1 MIVLLAPQSS
11 NISGGYLYNRY
22 VAAEMPK
29 NRFTYL
35 QLPAL
40 EPRMQ
45 SFDIPSAATL
55 LLDSLYFSSP
65 EWVVRL
71 QSRARAS
78 HASLAMLVHYLPS
91 LDPTLP
97 PEAAEE
103 LQKAENTC
111 LSCCMQAVV
120 TSGYMKSVLQQRAAL
135 EPALLRGLPIAVAR
149 PGLSYSAPAANAPLE
164 SGVEPRLLTVANWTA
179 AKNHRFL
186 LPVLSAANDLDWSW
200 EIVGR
205 GDASG
210 VLLDRFRQTA
220 RDYGLT
226 NRISIVDQ
234 ISPPEVRRRMQSADL
249 FLYPSRFESYGM
261 VVAEALAAGLPV
273 IANRTG
279 GIPEVVGDA
288 QAAILCTTEDDGAAR
303 AEWGQSV
310 RQLIS
315 DRHKRSQMSSAAAG
329 RARTLPAWSDTAA
342 AILAALEQN

>member
-22 VAAEMPK
+22 VAAEMPE

-40 EPRMQ
+40 ETRMR
-45 SFDIPSAATL
+45 SFAIPSAATL

-65 EWVVRL
+65 EWVVHL
-71 QSRARAS
+71 QSRSRAS

-97 PEAAEE
+97 PEVAEE
-103 LQKAENTC
+103 LQQAENTC
-111 LSCCMQAVV
+111 LSCCTQAVV

-135 EPALLRGLPIAVAR
+135 EPGLLRGLSIAVAR
-149 PGLSYSAPAANAPLE
+149 PGLSYSTPADNAYPAT
-164 SGVEPRLLTVANWTA
+164 GVEPRLLTVANWTT

-186 LPVLSAANDLDWSW
+186 LPVLSEFDDLDWSW

-205 GDASG
+205 GDESG
-210 VLLDRFRQTA
+210 ELIHRFRQTA
-220 RDYGLT
+220 RDYGLLD
-226 NRISIVDQ
+226 RISIVDQ
-234 ISPPEVRRRMQSADL
+234 VSPPEVGRKMRQADL

-261 VVAEALAAGLPV
+261 AVAEALAAGLPV

-288 QAAILCTTEDDGAAR
+288 QAAILCTTEDEAAAR
-303 AEWGQSV
+303 AEWGRSV
-310 RQLIS
+310 RQLIN
-315 DRHKRSQMSSAAAG
+315 DRHKRSQLSSAAAD
-329 RARTLPAWSDTAA
+329 RARALPAWSDTAA